1 LQHSFVIVG
10 PIQRKGYLNQQ
21 TSSARIFQKHLSKK
35 RSLQTSDS
43 TSEVSIESTKKIKTT
58 A

>member
-21 TSSARIFQKHLSKK
+21 TSSARIFQKHLSKE
-35 RSLQTSDS
+35 RWLQTSDS
-43 TSEVSIESTKKIKTT
+43 TSEVHWINKKK
-58 A
+58 